1 MSEANPQ
8 DPIRRVPTLE
18 GGELT
23 LLPDQPIRG
32 GEAMVY
38 RAVADD
44 GAPLAVKVSVY
55 PGSAG
60 DWLREE
66 RERVVALTRTE
77 AAPWLVPVLASGEW
91 CGRPFLVMPWMPRT
105 LEAFVAAGP
114 SRGERRAVC
123 EALCEALVAV
133 QRADPSFVH
142 RDLKPSNVFL
152 DDRGRVRLGDLGAAR
167 TRITGATTTTAALY
181 TPGFAPPEQAFP
193 GRHRPDPAWDAFAL
207 AATVWFVLVG
217 ERLRAPA
224 HNARC
229 LTPLG
234 HRVLAGRAEGAA
246 ADCLDAAAMLDLLP
260 EDRAA
265 WDREVGDPRLL
276 RALRGMLAPDPR
288 RRTGTPSDLRRAFA
302 PAKRRAPFAVA
313 ALALGALVAL
323 ATALWSGEAPAGP
336 AYDVVRIPAGVYVF
350 GAVERGPWRRPTD
363 LPATDYH
370 LARDVLFGRT
380 EVSQRLWQELTGD
393 ASPADDRQLTAR
405 RDEWC
410 GAIAGHSLLGP
421 DLPVHCVTF
430 AEALRFAN
438 AMSEAWGL
446 EPAYVFGPNGP
457 DDVRWD
463 RDAAGWRLP
472 TAQEWEAAARFGR
485 AVEHEGDDPEQG
497 CAWRNIADRTYQ
509 EAVAEGPVAAALC
522 DDGFPTLAPVGSLL
536 PAPSGAYDLGGNA
549 SELVWD
555 DSAPGHRGARGA
567 AFGVAPKVAR
577 YSGRGLPGRDEK
589 TRGLGVRL
597 ARNAP

>member
-1 MSEANPQ
+1 MSEAIPH
-8 DPIRRVPTLE
+8 DTVRRVRTDD
-18 GGELT
+18 GELT

-44 GAPLAVKVSVY
+44 GACLALKVSVY

-66 RERVVALTRTE
+66 RERVIALTRTE

-91 CGRPFLVMPWMPRT
+91 SGRPFLVMPWMPRT

-114 SRGERRAVC
+114 SGGERRAVC
-123 EALCEALVAV
+123 EALCEALVAI

-207 AATVWFVLVG
+207 AATVWCVLVG

-224 HNARC
+224 HNAKC

-246 ADCLDAAAMLDLLP
+246 AECLDTAAMLDLLP

-276 RALRGMLAPDPR
+276 RALRAMLAPDPR

-302 PAKRRAPFAVA
+302 PAPRRGPFALAALGLGALA
-313 ALALGALVAL
+313 ALAAA
-323 ATALWSGEAPAGP
+323 ASGPGSAPSGP

-350 GAVERGPWRRPTD
+350 GAVERGPWRRPWD

-370 LARDVLFGRT
+370 LERDVLFGKT

-393 ASPADDRQLTAR
+393 SSPADDRQIGA

-410 GAIAGHSLLGP
+410 GAIGAQSLIGP

-446 EPAYVFGPNGP
+446 APAYVFGPGGP

-463 RDAAGWRLP
+463 PDAPGWRLP

-485 AVEHEGDDPEQG
+485 AVDHEGDDPELG
-497 CAWRNIADRTYQ
+497 CAWGNIADQSHER
-509 EAVAEGPVAAALC
+509 ELAAGPISAARC
-522 DDGFPTLAPVGSLL
+522 DDGFPALAPVGSLE
-536 PAPSGAYDLGGNA
+536 PTPSGAYDLGGNA

-555 DSAPGHRGARGA
+555 DHAPGHRGARGA
-567 AFGVAPKVAR
+567 SFGVVPKAAR

-589 TRGLGVRL
+589 SRGLGVRL